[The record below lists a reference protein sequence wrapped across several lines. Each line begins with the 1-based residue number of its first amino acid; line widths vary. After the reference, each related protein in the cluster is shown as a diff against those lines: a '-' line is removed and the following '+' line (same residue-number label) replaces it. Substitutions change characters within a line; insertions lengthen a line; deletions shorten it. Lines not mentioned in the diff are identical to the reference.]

1 MAGDVNYYTGEVVES
16 HKGTVRLGDEYYV
29 AVLMIEKNNI
39 SITIMDFNG
48 TLQKN
53 YTTMFSLK
61 NIVFKSNANNFL
73 LFGLTLNETYH
84 LRVERDRVFNDYSYS
99 AQGFLYG
106 KNGLHLN
113 DRFKSISIYG
123 EKIKKW
129 SGFTQKLDRILTCGL
144 INHLPVEGDCIEFE
158 KNLKGLGRL
167 GLYYSYTS
175 GGIEGLHTVGMSV
188 NPHITITFEKS
199 VHLDELIEQYT
210 DLYMFLRFLIG
221 SSLNI
226 SQVEIGNDLW
236 ERNTAQFYLAEKYEK
251 INKLRNGV
259 FMPFS
264 TIYRDY
270 SENHFPLIVWDH
282 YYDSERQDVKELL
295 KKYVSYTMVDSNE
308 EKFLGFYRLI
318 ETMTMKKSSY
328 VDEEVLT
335 ETLKTGKR
343 FLAKRFPGASISDFS
358 RAIKRANKTKHNTES
373 CIHHFINSFPQ
384 PMVGS
389 LNLNKII
396 ISEICRSRN
405 QIIHQPLFSESRD
418 VIYKFK
424 EITEVLAILA
434 LMVKLGIP
442 NDKIEGI
449 AINNGFQNTFSLQRQ
464 EC

>member
-1 MAGDVNYYTGEVVES
+1 MAGDGNYYTGEVVES
-16 HKGTVRLGDEYYV
+16 HKGTVRLDNEHYV
-29 AVLMIEKNNI
+29 AVLIIEKNNI

-61 NIVFKSNANNFL
+61 SIVFKSHANNFL
-73 LFGLTLNETYH
+73 LFGLTLNKSYH
-84 LRVERDRVFNDYSYS
+84 LRVERDRTFNDYSYS

-106 KNGLHLN
+106 KSVLN
-113 DRFKSISIYG
+113 LNARFTSISIYG

-129 SGFTQKLDRILTCGL
+129 SGFTQKLDRVLTCGL
-144 INHLPVEGDCIEFE
+144 RNHLPVEGDCIEFE
-158 KNLKGLGRL
+158 RNLKGLGSL

-199 VHLDELIEQYT
+199 VLLDELIEQYT
-210 DLYMFLRFLIG
+210 DLYMLLRFLIG

-226 SQVEIGNDLW
+226 SQVEVGNDLW
-236 ERNTAQFYLAEKYEK
+236 KRNTVQFYLAEKSEK
-251 INKLRNGV
+251 INRLRNGI

-264 TIYRDY
+264 TIYRDH
-270 SENHFPLIVWDH
+270 SENHFPLTVWDH
-282 YYDSERQDVKELL
+282 YYDSERKDVKELL

-328 VDEEVLT
+328 VDEELLS
-335 ETLKTGKR
+335 ETLKIGKR

-373 CIHHFINSFPQ
+373 CIYHFIKSFPQ
-384 PMVGS
+384 SMIEN
-389 LNLNKII
+389 LNLNKIAI
-396 ISEICRSRN
+396 GEICKSRN
-405 QIIHQPLFSESRD
+405 QIIHQPLFSESRS
-418 VIYKFK
+418 VIYNFK
-424 EITEVLAILA
+424 EVTEMLAILA
-434 LMVKLGIP
+434 LMVKLGIS
-442 NDKIEGI
+442 NDKIEEI